1 MRHRMGSI
9 RVRTTA
15 VAVLVVGVSLL
26 VAAIAVVTFLDRS
39 LRGHVR
45 TEGLIRARAIAD
57 ELATGAS
64 AFTPGDPDEEF
75 VQVLDVDGNVVMASA
90 NVSGRPPLV
99 RISPGRTGTIESVPF
114 EDEPFLAVAT
124 SVTGGRGTVIVGR
137 SLEAQVEARR
147 AVIVLLVVAVPVL
160 LMIVGAVTWWMVGRA
175 LAPVDLIRAEVEAIS
190 SRELHRRVP
199 DPPGSDEIARL
210 ATTMN
215 RMLVRLEEGHLR
227 QRRFVSDASHE
238 LRSPVASI
246 RQHAEVALS
255 HPEATGTDELARA
268 VLDEGIRLQGIIDD
282 LLLLSSI
289 DEGTLQVRSEPVDL
303 DDVVFEEAAR
313 LRGST
318 DLRIDSESVS
328 AARVA
333 GDRQKLRRLVR
344 NLMDNAAR
352 HACGTVALS
361 LREVDGEAV
370 LTVQDDGEGV
380 ASEDRERI
388 FERFVRLDQARGR
401 DGGGSGIGLAIVREL
416 AALHRGTVA
425 VSDGDLGGAR
435 FEVRLPIL
443 TD

>member
-1 MRHRMGSI
+1 MGGQMGSI

-15 VAVLVVGVSLL
+15 AAVLVVGVSLL
-26 VAAIAVVTFLDRS
+26 VAATAVVTFLDRS

-45 TEGLIRARAIAD
+45 TEGLIRAQAIAD
-57 ELATGAS
+57 EFATGAS
-64 AFTPGDPDEEF
+64 SFTPGDPDEEF
-75 VQVLDVDGNVVMASA
+75 VQVLDADGKVLMASA
-90 NVSGRPPLV
+90 NVSGRPPIV
-99 RISPGRTGTIESVPF
+99 RISPGQTRTIETVPF

-124 SVTGGRGTVIVGR
+124 SVSGGRGTVIVGR
-137 SLEAQVEARR
+137 SLEAQVDARS
-147 AVIVLLVVAVPVL
+147 AVIRLLSVAVPIL
-160 LMIVGAVTWWMVGRA
+160 LLIVGAVTWWMVGRA
-175 LAPVDLIRAEVEAIS
+175 LAPVDSIRAEVEAIS
-190 SRELHRRVP
+190 SSELHRRVP

-215 RMLVRLEEGHLR
+215 RMLARLEEGHLR

-255 HPEATGTDELARA
+255 HPEGARTDELARA
-268 VLDEGIRLQGIIDD
+268 VLEEGIRLQGIVDD

-289 DEGTLQVRSEPVDL
+289 DEGSLQVRSDPVDL

-328 AARVA
+328 AARLA
-333 GDRQKLRRLVR
+333 GDRQQLQRLVR
-344 NLMDNAAR
+344 NLTDNAAR
-352 HACGTVALS
+352 HARGTVALS

-370 LTVQDDGEGV
+370 FTVEDDGEGV
-380 ASEDRERI
+380 AAEDRERI
-388 FERFVRLDQARGR
+388 FERFVRLDQARDR
-401 DGGGSGIGLAIVREL
+401 DGGGSGIGLAIVWEVT
-416 AALHRGTVA
+416 ALHRGTVA

-435 FEVRLPIL
+435 FEVRFPLL
-443 TD
+443 AD

>member
-1 MRHRMGSI
+1 MRDRMGSI

-26 VAAIAVVTFLDRS
+26 VAATMVVTFLDRS

-45 TEGLIRARAIAD
+45 TEGLIRAEAIMD
-57 ELATGAS
+57 ELAAGAS

-75 VQVLDVDGNVVMASA
+75 VQILDADGNVVMASV
-90 NVSGRPPLV
+90 NVLGRPPIV
-99 RISPGRTGTIESVPF
+99 RISPGQTSTIETVPF

-124 SVTGGRGTVIVGR
+124 SASEGRGTVIVGR
-137 SLEAQVEARR
+137 SLEAQVEARG
-147 AVIVLLVVAVPVL
+147 AVIVLLGVAVPIL
-160 LMIVGAVTWWMVGRA
+160 LLIVGAVTWYLVGRA

-190 SRELHRRVP
+190 SSELHRRVP

-210 ATTMN
+210 AATMN
-215 RMLVRLEEGHLR
+215 RMLARLEEGHLR

-246 RQHAEVALS
+246 RQHAEVALQ

-268 VLDEGIRLQGIIDD
+268 VLDEALRLQGIVDD

-289 DEGTLQVRSEPVDL
+289 DEGTLQVRSGPVDL
-303 DDVVFEEAAR
+303 DDVVFEEVAR

-318 DLRIDSESVS
+318 DLRVDSESVS

-333 GDRQKLRRLVR
+333 GDRQKLERLVR
-344 NLMDNAAR
+344 NLTDNAAR
-352 HACGTVALS
+352 HARGTVALS
-361 LREVDGEAV
+361 LREVEGEAIFSV
-370 LTVQDDGEGV
+370 EDDGEGV

-388 FERFVRLDQARGR
+388 FERFVRLDQARDR
-401 DGGGSGIGLAIVREL
+401 DGGGSGIGLAIVREV
-416 AALHRGTVA
+416 ATLHRGTVA

-435 FEVRLPIL
+435 FEVRLPLL